1 MEDRTKAISTITM
14 LSKRLR
20 IMTFVVLMST
30 WVIFALVAKFNGI
43 ATLLPVPKNMTVDLS
58 MLSSLSLVL
67 VYILAAIKPAA
78 FIPVLYFLYKL
89 FALYQEG
96 RVFTPDNIKL
106 IHLIG
111 FSLMAI
117 DLIFILQSGLT
128 GPVLSW
134 LGVVEPYF
142 SFDIAI
148 SYLIIGLFV
157 ELISRVMDM
166 GRQLQE
172 YQDLIV

>member
-1 MEDRTKAISTITM
+1 MEERTLAISTITM

-20 IMTFVVLMST
+20 IMTLIVLIGT
-30 WVIFALVAKFNGI
+30 WIVFALAAKLNGI
-43 ATLLPVPKNMTVDLS
+43 AALLTVPKNVTVDLS
-58 MLSSLSLVL
+58 MVSSFSLTV
-67 VYILAAIKPAA
+67 VYMLAAIKPAA

-96 RVFTPDNIKL
+96 RVFTPENIKF
-106 IHLIG
+106 IRRIG

-117 DLIFILQSGLT
+117 DLIFILQSALT

-134 LGVVEPYF
+134 LGIVKPYF
-142 SFDIAI
+142 SLDLAI

-166 GRQLQE
+166 GRQLKE

>member
-1 MEDRTKAISTITM
+1 MEDRTLAISKIKR
-14 LSKRLR
+14 LSRRLR
-20 IMTFVVLMST
+20 IMTLIVLIGT
-30 WVIFALVAKFNGI
+30 WVVFALVAEFNGI
-43 ATLLPVPKNMTVDLS
+43 TPLLPVPKNMTVDLS
-58 MLSSLSLVL
+58 MLSSFSLTL
-67 VYILAAIKPAA
+67 VYMLAAIKPAA
-78 FIPVLYFLYKL
+78 FIPVLYSLYKL

-96 RVFTPDNIKL
+96 RVFTPENIKF
-106 IHLIG
+106 IRRIG

-117 DLIFILQSGLT
+117 DLIFILQSALT

-134 LGVVEPYF
+134 LGAVEPYF
-142 SFDIAI
+142 SLDLAI

-166 GRQLQE
+166 GRQLKE

>member
-1 MEDRTKAISTITM
+1 MEEALAISTITV

-20 IMTFVVLMST
+20 IMTLIVLIGT
-30 WVIFALVAKFNGI
+30 WVVFALVAKLNGI
-43 ATLLPVPKNMTVDLS
+43 AALLTVPKNVTVDLS
-58 MLSSLSLVL
+58 MVSSFSLIM
-67 VYILAAIKPAA
+67 VYMLAAIKPAA
-78 FIPVLYFLYKL
+78 FIPLLYSLYKL

-96 RVFTPDNIKL
+96 RVFTPENIKF
-106 IHLIG
+106 IRRIG

-117 DLIFILQSGLT
+117 DLIFILQSALT

-134 LGVVEPYF
+134 LGIVKPYF
-142 SFDIAI
+142 SLDLAI

-166 GRQLQE
+166 GRQLKE

>member
-1 MEDRTKAISTITM
+1 MEERTLAISTITM

-20 IMTFVVLMST
+20 IMTLIVLIGT
-30 WVIFALVAKFNGI
+30 WIVFALAAELNGI
-43 ATLLPVPKNMTVDLS
+43 AALLTVPKNVTVDLS
-58 MLSSLSLVL
+58 MVSSFSLTV
-67 VYILAAIKPAA
+67 VYMLAAIKPAA
-78 FIPVLYFLYKL
+78 FIPVLYSLYRL

-96 RVFTPDNIKL
+96 RVFTPENIKF
-106 IHLIG
+106 IRRIG

-117 DLIFILQSGLT
+117 DLIFILQSALT

-134 LGVVEPYF
+134 LGAVKPYF
-142 SFDIAI
+142 SLDLAI

-166 GRQLQE
+166 GRQLKE

>member
-1 MEDRTKAISTITM
+1 MEDRTQVISTIKS

-20 IMTFVVLMST
+20 VMTLIVLIGT
-30 WVIFALVAKFNGI
+30 WAVFALVVEFNGV

-58 MLSSLSLVL
+58 ILSSFSLAL
-67 VYILAAIKPAA
+67 VYMLAAVKPAA

-89 FALYQEG
+89 FALCQEG
-96 RVFTPDNIKL
+96 WVFTSENIKF
-106 IHLIG
+106 IRYIG

-117 DLIFILQSGLT
+117 DLIFILQSALA

-134 LGVVEPYF
+134 LGAVEPYF
-142 SFDIAI
+142 SLDLAI

-157 ELISRVMDM
+157 ELISRIMDL
-166 GRQLQE
+166 GRQFQDYQE
-172 YQDLIV
+172 LVV

>member
-1 MEDRTKAISTITM
+1 
-14 LSKRLR
+14 
-20 IMTFVVLMST
+20 MTLIVLIGT
-30 WVIFALVAKFNGI
+30 WAIFALVAEFNGI
-43 ATLLPVPKNMTVDLS
+43 ATLLPTPKDMTVDLS
-58 MLSSLSLVL
+58 MLSSFSLTM
-67 VYILAAIKPAA
+67 VYLLAAIKPAA
-78 FIPVLYFLYKL
+78 FIPVFYFLYKL

-96 RVFTPDNIKL
+96 RVFTPENIKF
-106 IHLIG
+106 IRRIG

-134 LGVVEPYF
+134 LGLVEPYF
-142 SFDIAI
+142 SLDLAI

-157 ELISRVMDM
+157 EVISRVMDM

-172 YQDLIV
+172 YQNLIV